1 MVQLGLVGTLTV
13 TDRAELDACLDRHAR
28 LFAHLGTWDR
38 HTDIAVMPADDEF
51 EDLGIGG
58 FAAEAVAELM
68 HAARTEGAGAD
79 AARSA
84 LALLLR
90 LKEGAA

>member
-1 MVQLGLVGTLTV
+1 
-13 TDRAELDACLDRHAR
+13 
-28 LFAHLGTWDR
+28 
-38 HTDIAVMPADDEF
+38 MPADDEF

-58 FAAEAVAELM
+58 FAADAVAELM
-68 HAARTEGAGAD
+68 HAARSESAGAD

>member
-1 MVQLGLVGTLTV
+1 
-13 TDRAELDACLDRHAR
+13 
-28 LFAHLGTWDR
+28 
-38 HTDIAVMPADDEF
+38 
-51 EDLGIGG
+51 
-58 FAAEAVAELM
+58 M